1 MKQNTKIGQYEKD
14 GAPKLRI
21 FHRKK
26 RGKKSARYLVKCGD
40 CDNSL
45 EIYYGDDEFLEINGI
60 NSSKKEWRK
69 LLLPL
74 LKIG

>member
-1 MKQNTKIGQYEKD
+1 MKQNIKIGQYGKE

-26 RGKKSARYLVKCGD
+26 RGIKSARYLVKCGD
-40 CDNSL
+40 CDNSI
-45 EIYYGDDEFLEINGI
+45 EIYYGDDEFLEINGV
-60 NSSKKEWRK
+60 NASKKEWGE

-74 LKIG
+74 IKTK